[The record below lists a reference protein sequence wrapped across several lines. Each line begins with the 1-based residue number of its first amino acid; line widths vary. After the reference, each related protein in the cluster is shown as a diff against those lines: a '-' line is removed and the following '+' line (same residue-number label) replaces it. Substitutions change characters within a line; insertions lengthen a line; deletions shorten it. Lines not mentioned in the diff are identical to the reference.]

1 LSADGKLAG
10 ADVLDGTKSRWKV
23 FDLATGK
30 LVYDL
35 PLDVSDNSAAA
46 SSCDFSPDGRAL
58 VESVLRDGSHTIL
71 YQPLDGSAGHSLV
84 EPVQESIRDF
94 HWSPS
99 GKELAV
105 LRLKSSSDVVLI
117 RDQEG
122 KKRR

>member
-1 LSADGKLAG
+1 MSADGKLAG